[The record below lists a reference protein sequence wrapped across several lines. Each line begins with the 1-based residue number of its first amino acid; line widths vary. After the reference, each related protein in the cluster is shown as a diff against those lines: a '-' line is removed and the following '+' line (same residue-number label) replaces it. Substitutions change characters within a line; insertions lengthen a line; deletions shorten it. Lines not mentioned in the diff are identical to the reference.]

1 MNTRVSSLKL
11 QQVRQRL
18 KPSFIQAKI
27 IRWFS
32 KMETGTLL
40 IEFDD
45 YSQKIKAD
53 ELNLIGHIKIYKPIK
68 FVSRIALS
76 GDIGFSESYMAG
88 EWETENLATLLEL
101 IATNINNIDAKQR
114 SPLMAWWSKK
124 LHNSRGNTL
133 IGSRKNISAHYD
145 LGNAFYAR
153 WLDDTMSYSSA
164 VFDGDMDLRSAQTEK
179 YRRIFDLAQIQ
190 QNERVLEIGCG
201 WGGFAE
207 YAAQQNANVLG
218 LTLSEQQHNYA
229 KARLEM
235 AGLDDLTTIRLQDYR
250 DVEGQFDHIVSIEM
264 FEAVGKEYW
273 QTYFEVLKERL
284 RPGGRAVLQII
295 TIREDLF
302 DAYEN
307 SPGGF
312 IQKYIFPGGMLP
324 TETHL
329 RRLAIEHDL
338 DVMQV
343 DRYGEDYADT
353 LREWDERFSADE
365 AWMESRGYDERF
377 RRMWRYYLCVCEA
390 GFREGMTDVVHIC
403 LQKPE

>member
-101 IATNINNIDAKQR
+101 IATNINNIEAKQR
-114 SPLMAWWSKK
+114 SPLIAWWSKK

>member
-76 GDIGFSESYMAG
+76 GDIGFAESYMAG

-101 IATNINNIDAKQR
+101 IATNINSIEAKQR

>member
-18 KPSFIQAKI
+18 KPSFIQAKVI
-27 IRWFS
+27 CWFS

-76 GDIGFSESYMAG
+76 GDIGFAESYMAG

-101 IATNINNIDAKQR
+101 IATNINSIEAKQR

-164 VFDGDMDLRSAQTEK
+164 VFDGDIDLRSAQTEK

-284 RPGGRAVLQII
+284 RPGGRAVLQVI

-353 LREWDERFSADE
+353 LHEWDERFSADE

>member
-53 ELNLIGHIKIYKPIK
+53 EMNLIGHIKIYKPVK

-76 GDIGFSESYMAG
+76 GDIGFAESYMAG

-101 IATNINNIDAKQR
+101 IATNINNIEAKQR
-114 SPLMAWWSKK
+114 SPLIAWWSKK

>member
-76 GDIGFSESYMAG
+76 GDIGFAESYMAG

-101 IATNINNIDAKQR
+101 IATNINNIEAKQR

-179 YRRIFDLAQIQ
+179 YRRIFDLAQIK

-218 LTLSEQQHNYA
+218 LTLSEQQYNYA

>member
-101 IATNINNIDAKQR
+101 IATNINNIEAKQR
-114 SPLMAWWSKK
+114 SPLIAWWSKK

-179 YRRIFDLAQIQ
+179 YRRIFDLAQIM

>member
-53 ELNLIGHIKIYKPIK
+53 ELNLIGHIKIYKPIT

-76 GDIGFSESYMAG
+76 GDIGFAESYMAG

-101 IATNINNIDAKQR
+101 IATNINSIEAKQR

-353 LREWDERFSADE
+353 LHEWDERFSADE

>member
-53 ELNLIGHIKIYKPIK
+53 EMNLIGHIKIYKPIK

-76 GDIGFSESYMAG
+76 GDIGFAESYMAG

-101 IATNINNIDAKQR
+101 IATNINSIEAKQR

-179 YRRIFDLAQIQ
+179 YRRIFDLAQIM

>member
-1 MNTRVSSLKL
+1 MNTRVSSLNIPRVK
-11 QQVRQRL
+11 QRD
-18 KPSFIQAKI
+18 KASFFQAKI
-27 IRWFS
+27 INWFA
-32 KMETGTLL
+32 KIQTGTLM
-40 IEFDD
+40 IEFED
-45 YSQKIKAD
+45 YAQKIKAD
-53 ELNLIGHIKIYKPIK
+53 DLSLIGHIKIDNPIK
-68 FVSRIALS
+68 FASRVLFS
-76 GDIGFSESYMAG
+76 GDIGFAESFMAG
-88 EWETENLATLLEL
+88 EWHSEDLSSTLEL
-101 IATNINNIDAKQR
+101 IATNLDYINAEERHPVAAWLAKR
-114 SPLMAWWSKK
+114 
-124 LHNSRGNTL
+124 LHHSRGNTL
-133 IGSRKNISAHYD
+133 LGSRKNISAHYD

-153 WLDDTMSYSSA
+153 WLDNTMSYSSA
-164 VFDGDMDLRSAQTEK
+164 VFDGVMDLEMAQTEK
-179 YRRIFDLAQIQ
+179 YRRIFNLAGIQ
-190 QNERVLEIGCG
+190 PHQRVLEIGCG

-207 YAAQQNANVLG
+207 FAAQRNANVVG

-229 KARLEM
+229 IARLEM
-235 AGLDDLTTIRLQDYR
+235 NGLEDLTTIRLQDYR

-302 DAYEN
+302 DAYEK

-353 LREWDERFSADE
+353 LREWDENFSADT

-390 GFREGMTDVVHIC
+390 GFREGMTDVIHIC

>member
-32 KMETGTLL
+32 KMETGSLL

-53 ELNLIGHIKIYKPIK
+53 EMNLIGHIKIYKPIK

-76 GDIGFSESYMAG
+76 GDIGFAESYMAG

-101 IATNINNIDAKQR
+101 IATNINNIEAKQR

-164 VFDGDMDLRSAQTEK
+164 VFDGDIDLRSAQTEK

-302 DAYEN
+302 DDYEN

>member
-32 KMETGTLL
+32 KMETGSLL

-53 ELNLIGHIKIYKPIK
+53 EMNLIGHIKIYKPIK

-76 GDIGFSESYMAG
+76 GDIGFAESYMAG

-101 IATNINNIDAKQR
+101 IATNINSIEAKQR

>member
-76 GDIGFSESYMAG
+76 GDIGFAESYMAG

-101 IATNINNIDAKQR
+101 IATNINNIEAKQR

-124 LHNSRGNTL
+124 LHKSRGNTL

-164 VFDGDMDLRSAQTEK
+164 IFDGDMDLRSAQTEK

-273 QTYFEVLKERL
+273 QTYFEVLKECL

-353 LREWDERFSADE
+353 LHEWDERFSADE

>member
-32 KMETGTLL
+32 KMETGSLL

-76 GDIGFSESYMAG
+76 GDIGFAESYMAG

-101 IATNINNIDAKQR
+101 IATNINSIEAKQR

-353 LREWDERFSADE
+353 LHEWDERFSADE

>member
-32 KMETGTLL
+32 KMETGSLL

-53 ELNLIGHIKIYKPIK
+53 EMNLIGHIKIYKPIK

-76 GDIGFSESYMAG
+76 GDIGFAESYMAG

-101 IATNINNIDAKQR
+101 IATNINSIEAKQR

-124 LHNSRGNTL
+124 LHSSRGNTL

>member
-32 KMETGTLL
+32 KMETGSLL

-53 ELNLIGHIKIYKPIK
+53 EMNLIGHIKIYKPIK

-76 GDIGFSESYMAG
+76 GDIGFAESYMAG

-101 IATNINNIDAKQR
+101 IATNINSIEAKQR

-164 VFDGDMDLRSAQTEK
+164 VFDGDIDLRSAQTEK

>member
-101 IATNINNIDAKQR
+101 IATNINNIEAKQR

-302 DAYEN
+302 DDYEN

>member
-101 IATNINNIDAKQR
+101 IATNINNIEAKQR
-114 SPLMAWWSKK
+114 SPLIAWWSKK

-179 YRRIFDLAQIQ
+179 YRRIFDLAQIK

>member
-32 KMETGTLL
+32 KMETGSLL

-76 GDIGFSESYMAG
+76 GDIGFAESYMAG

-101 IATNINNIDAKQR
+101 IATNINNIEAKQR